1 MTSPSMRPLEAA
13 LVDLFQHLGIGR
25 AHFAAGQLVPTD
37 WIGLAARYPERI
49 ASLTLVSP
57 RVRRP
62 ELESLGPRL
71 MVLAGDAGPSGQGSA
86 RLLAELTQAQSLV
99 LRDYECLPW
108 SDLVADRGTEIVA
121 GWLRFLDGLPLP
133 ALALPDGEGEAAGI
147 SYRIRGSGPPLVL
160 MPLDLAP
167 AQWEPLIAELVPRYS
182 TITLGGPLV
191 GAVALLE
198 SRGRSNYLAAIRAL
212 LDLVAIEPGET
223 VLEVGGGSGVVL
235 REIARRTA
243 GANAILDIDINPYLL
258 REAAALAAREGLA
271 ERIEFREGSAEA
283 LPLADASIDVALA
296 LTVMEE
302 GDADRMMAELMR
314 VTRPGGRIGAIVR
327 SQDMSWWSNLPL
339 NPALRAKVDRAGVL
353 GAGVSPTGCADASL
367 YSRFC
372 AAGLVDLRFFPL
384 HVSAMPEI
392 EPIRAGGLEQQV
404 RALLSGDELT
414 EWDRAAAAAKAEG
427 SFFISQP
434 LHCAVGTKPG

>member
-1 MTSPSMRPLEAA
+1 MRPLETA
-13 LVDLFQHLGIGR
+13 LVELFQHLGIGQ

-37 WIGLAARYPERI
+37 WIGLAARYPECI

-71 MVLAGDAGPSGQGSA
+71 MVLAGDTGPSGQGSA
-86 RLLAELTQAQSLV
+86 KLLAELTQAQSLV
-99 LRDYECLPW
+99 LRDYEYVPW
-108 SDLVADRGTEIVA
+108 SDLVADRRTEIAA

-133 ALALPDGEGEAAGI
+133 APALSDGEGEVAGI
-147 SYRIRGSGPPLVL
+147 TYRIRGTGPPLVL

-191 GAVALLE
+191 GVIALLE
-198 SRGRSNYLAAIRAL
+198 SRGRSNYLAVIRAL

-314 VTRPGGRIGAIVR
+314 VNPPRRSDWCDRAIAGYVVVVESTTQPRFTRQGGPPGGSRQRRIANRLSRCQPLQPLLRRRACR
-327 SQDMSWWSNLPL
+327 S
-339 NPALRAKVDRAGVL
+339 
-353 GAGVSPTGCADASL
+353 
-367 YSRFC
+367 
-372 AAGLVDLRFFPL
+372 
-384 HVSAMPEI
+384 
-392 EPIRAGGLEQQV
+392 
-404 RALLSGDELT
+404 ALLSPACLCHAPN
-414 EWDRAAAAAKAEG
+414 RADAR
-427 SFFISQP
+427 
-434 LHCAVGTKPG
+434 

>member
-1 MTSPSMRPLEAA
+1 MTSPSMRPLETA

-223 VLEVGGGSGVVL
+223 VLVDDDDGVGRR
-235 REIARRTA
+235 RE
-243 GANAILDIDINPYLL
+243 LD
-258 REAAALAAREGLA
+258 EG
-271 ERIEFREGSAEA
+271 FG
-283 LPLADASIDVALA
+283 
-296 LTVMEE
+296 
-302 GDADRMMAELMR
+302 
-314 VTRPGGRIGAIVR
+314 
-327 SQDMSWWSNLPL
+327 
-339 NPALRAKVDRAGVL
+339 
-353 GAGVSPTGCADASL
+353 GAGVFRGVGEAFRDDVVDG
-367 YSRFC
+367 RFDRFGK
-372 AAGLVDLRFFPL
+372 AGRC
-384 HVSAMPEI
+384 S
-392 EPIRAGGLEQQV
+392 
-404 RALLSGDELT
+404 SGDLDQ
-414 EWDRAAAAAKAEG
+414 EWG
-427 SFFISQP
+427 
-434 LHCAVGTKPG
+434 AVGE